1 MLAFV
6 LVTALHDAISRAQT
20 HLLSLQAPDGHWIG
34 ELEADWA
41 LTAEAMLLHHL
52 IDRVDREHEQR
63 AVRFLRRR
71 QNADGGW
78 SLFVAG
84 PSDLSATIKIYFALK
99 MAGVSVEDPTLV
111 AARARIRAMGGPT
124 RASVFC
130 KILLAL
136 FGEYDWNGIP
146 TMPAEI
152 MLLPPPFFLFNI
164 YEVSY
169 WSRCVIVPL
178 LIIMDRKPIKWLPP
192 QKSLDE
198 LWPVPREQASL
209 RFPRVPEPFSW
220 RGLFWKS
227 FFIAVDDGLKI
238 WERFSPRPLRKRA
251 IEAARLWLEERLSV
265 PGGLGGIYPAMA
277 NSVLAL
283 RQLGYPDDHPLILG
297 QLKEIEALAVE
308 RGDELYYQPCPS
320 PVWDTSLAANA
331 LIDSGLAPD
340 HPALI
345 RATEWML
352 AKQVALPGDWQ
363 VKRPHVQPGGWA
375 FQYDNPYYPDL
386 DDTAMVLM
394 ALEKVQGL
402 DADRMRLA
410 KERGLGWFLGMQNQD
425 GGFASF
431 DADNNRI
438 FLNNIPFADHGAL
451 LDPSTEDLTGRGL
464 ELLGTLGYDFAFE
477 PAERALE
484 FIRHSQ
490 RHDGPW
496 HGRWGVNYIY
506 GTWSVLRGL
515 GAMGVDPRHEYVQR
529 AVRWLIRRQNADGG
543 WGETCESYSK
553 PELAGRGSSIPS
565 QTAWAL
571 LGLFAVGTTSGPAV
585 EAGIEYLLR
594 TQRADGGWDDP
605 FWNGTGFPRVFF
617 LKYHLYAKYF
627 PLWALGVYRKHRMHG

>member
-1 MLAFV
+1 MLPFA
-6 LVTALHDAISRAQT
+6 LVTALEHAIARAQA
-20 HLLSLQAPDGHWIG
+20 HLLSMQAPDGHWVG
-34 ELEADWA
+34 ELEADRA
-41 LTAEAMLLHHL
+41 LTAEYLLFRHL
-52 IDRVDREHEQR
+52 IGRVDRRVEQGAIR
-63 AVRFLRRR
+63 YLRRR

-78 SLFVAG
+78 SLFEGG
-84 PSDLSATIKIYFALK
+84 PSDLSATIKIYFAMK
-99 MAGVSVEDPTLV
+99 MAGVAPGDATML
-111 AARARIRAMGGPT
+111 AARERVHAMGGPA
-124 RASVFC
+124 RANVFA

-136 FGEYDWNGIP
+136 FGEYDWNGVP

-178 LIIMDRKPIKWLPP
+178 LVIMDRKPIKWLPP
-192 QKSLDE
+192 HQALDE
-198 LWPVPREQASL
+198 LWPVPREQTSL

-227 FFIAVDDGLKI
+227 VFIGVDDGLKI

-283 RQLGYPDDHPLILG
+283 QVLGYPDDHPLILG
-297 QLKEIEALAVE
+297 QLKEIEALVVE
-308 RGDELYYQPCPS
+308 RDDETSVQPCPS
-320 PVWDTSLAANA
+320 PVWDTSLAVNA
-331 LIDSGLAPD
+331 LIESDLAAD
-340 HPALI
+340 HPALV
-345 RATEWML
+345 RAVEWMM

-375 FQYDNPYYPDL
+375 FQYDNPFYPDL

-394 ALEKVQGL
+394 GLEKVKGI
-402 DADRMRLA
+402 DPDRTRLA
-410 KERGLGWFLGMQNQD
+410 KEQGLGWFLGMQNQD
-425 GGFASF
+425 GGWASF
-431 DADNNRI
+431 DADNNRLY
-438 FLNNIPFADHGAL
+438 LNNIPFADHGAL

-464 ELLGTLGYDFAFE
+464 ELLGTLGYGLDFE
-477 PAERALE
+477 PADRALD

-496 HGRWGVNYIY
+496 YGRWGVNYIY

-515 GAMGVDPRHEYVQR
+515 GAIGVDPRHEFVQR
-529 AVRWLIRRQNADGG
+529 AVRWLLRRQNGDGG
-543 WGETCESYSK
+543 WGETCDSYTR
-553 PELAGRGSSIPS
+553 PELAGRGASIPS

-571 LGLFAVGTTSGPAV
+571 LGLFAAGHTSGPAV
-585 EAGIEYLLR
+585 ESGIAYLLR
-594 TQRADGGWDDP
+594 MQQPDGSWQDA
-605 FWNGTGFPRVFF
+605 FWNGTGFPRVFY
-617 LKYHLYAKYF
+617 LKYHLYAGYF
-627 PLWALGVYRKHRMHG
+627 PLWALGVYRRSHA

>member
-6 LVTALHDAISRAQT
+6 LVTALHEAISLAQR

-41 LTAEAMLLHHL
+41 LTAEALLLHHL
-52 IDRVDREHEQR
+52 IDRVDGNHQQR

-78 SLFVAG
+78 SLFAGG
-84 PSDLSATIKIYFALK
+84 PSDLSATIKIYFAMK
-99 MAGVSVEDPTLV
+99 MAGVGVDDPV
-111 AARARIRAMGGPT
+111 MAAARARIHAMGGPT
-124 RASVFC
+124 RASVFT

-136 FGEYDWNGIP
+136 FGEYDWNGVP
-146 TMPAEI
+146 AMPAEI

-192 QKSLDE
+192 RQSLDE

-227 FFIAVDDGLKI
+227 FFIGVDDGLKI

-283 RQLGYPDDHPLILG
+283 RLLGYPEDHPLILG

-308 RGDELYYQPCPS
+308 HGDELYYQPCPS
-320 PVWDTSLAANA
+320 PVWDTSLAVNA
-331 LIDSGLAPD
+331 LVESGVAPD
-340 HPALI
+340 DPALI

-375 FQYDNPYYPDL
+375 FQYDNPFYPDL

-394 ALEKVQGL
+394 ALEKVQGI

-431 DADNNRI
+431 DADNNRL

-464 ELLGTLGYDFAFE
+464 ELLGTLGYDFDFE

-515 GAMGVDPRHEYVQR
+515 GAMRVDPRHEYVQR

-543 WGETCESYSK
+543 WGETCESYVK
-553 PELAGRGSSIPS
+553 PELAGRGPSIPS

-585 EAGIEYLLR
+585 EAGVDYLLR

-605 FWNGTGFPRVFF
+605 FWNGTGFPRVFY
-617 LKYHLYAKYF
+617 LKYHLYAGYF
-627 PLWALGVYRKHRMHG
+627 PLWALGVYRTAHA

>member
-6 LVTALHDAISRAQT
+6 LVTALHEAISRAQR
-20 HLLSLQAPDGHWIG
+20 HLLSLQAPDGHRSG

-41 LTAEAMLLHHL
+41 LTAEALLLHHL
-52 IDRVDREHEQR
+52 IDRVDGNHQQR

-78 SLFVAG
+78 SLFAGG
-84 PSDLSATIKIYFALK
+84 PSDLSATIKIYFAMK
-99 MAGVSVEDPTLV
+99 MAGVDVDDPV
-111 AARARIRAMGGPT
+111 MAAARACIHAMGGPT
-124 RASVFC
+124 RASVFT

-136 FGEYDWNGIP
+136 FGEYDWNGVP
-146 TMPAEI
+146 AMPAEI

-192 QKSLDE
+192 RQSLDE

-227 FFIAVDDGLKI
+227 FFIGVDDGLKI

-283 RQLGYPDDHPLILG
+283 RLLGYAEDHPLILG

-308 RGDELYYQPCPS
+308 HGDELYYQPCPS
-320 PVWDTSLAANA
+320 PVWDTSLAVNA
-331 LIDSGLAPD
+331 LVESGVAPD
-340 HPALI
+340 HPSLI

-375 FQYDNPYYPDL
+375 FQYDNPFYPDL

-394 ALEKVQGL
+394 ALEKVQGI

-431 DADNNRI
+431 DADNNRL

-464 ELLGTLGYDFAFE
+464 ELLGSLGYDFGFE
-477 PAERALE
+477 PAGRALE

-490 RHDGPW
+490 RHAGPW

-515 GAMGVDPRHEYVQR
+515 GAMRVDPRHEYVQR

-543 WGETCESYSK
+543 WGETCESYVK

-571 LGLFAVGTTSGPAV
+571 LGLFAVGTISGPAV
-585 EAGIEYLLR
+585 EAGIDYLLR
-594 TQRADGGWDDP
+594 TQRADGGWDDA
-605 FWNGTGFPRVFF
+605 FWNGTGFPRVFY
-617 LKYHLYAKYF
+617 LKYHLYAGYF
-627 PLWALGVYRKHRMHG
+627 PLWALGVYRTAHA